1 MHLQAKASK
10 GAKFKLGVY
19 DPKLGSAIQ
28 ETTGVPCIANDMVG
42 EVLRGIR
49 QSFARFLDGLND
61 GDLRKAQ
68 LGLAHSY
75 SRAKVCMVHLCPMRC
90 ARCRAVKC

>member
-1 MHLQAKASK
+1 MQVKQGKAS
-10 GAKFKLGVY
+10 KFKLGVY

-28 ETTGVPCIANDMVG
+28 EVTAIPCVANDMVG

-49 QSFARFLDGLND
+49 ASFSRFLDGLSDN
-61 GDLRKAQ
+61 DLRKAQ

-75 SRAKVCMVHLCPMRC
+75 SRATVNG
-90 ARCRAVKC
+90 

>member
-1 MHLQAKASK
+1 MPSQVK
-10 GAKFKLGVY
+10 GGKAKFKLGVY

-28 ETTGVPCIANDMVG
+28 ETTGLPCIANDMVG

-49 QSFARFLDGLND
+49 ANFARFLDGLSD
-61 GDLRKAQ
+61 TDLKKAQ

-75 SRAKVCMVHLCPMRC
+75 SRAKVRGSRGLPHATALSL
-90 ARCRAVKC
+90 